1 MPPRPLQ
8 PVKYPSLAVV
18 AINNLFFA
26 AGGLDEAADMS
37 KGAMGQRV
45 LHDIKLETYTPR
57 GERMYNTNC

>member
-1 MPPRPLQ
+1 M
-8 PVKYPSLAVV
+8 V

-37 KGAMGQRV
+37 RGAMGQRV